1 MLSGASLLAVAA
13 LLGGFVIV
21 HVAGLVTV
29 EDGDADDGFFF
40 CFEFLVVDDVYFDDE
55 G

>member
-29 EDGDADDGFFF
+29 DEGFVLFFF
-40 CFEFLVVDDVYFDDE
+40 CFDFVVVDDVYFDDE